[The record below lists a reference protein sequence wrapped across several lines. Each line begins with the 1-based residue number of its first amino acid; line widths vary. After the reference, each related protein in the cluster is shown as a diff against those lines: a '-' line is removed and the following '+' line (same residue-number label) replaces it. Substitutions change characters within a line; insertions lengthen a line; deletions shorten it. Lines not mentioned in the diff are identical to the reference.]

1 MKTILLAALLG
12 ATGLAFGATPK
23 PNAGAIDP
31 AARAFADSVGARL
44 GAASTIRLTAKHRLD
59 PRLGVGQKLEQ
70 GPLQITVQRPNRFHV
85 FQPAGEQTREIAFD
99 GRAVCVMHPG
109 MKHHALEPLRARSID
124 EFSDVLDRRFGFRP
138 PVAELLGQDLGA
150 TLFRDAASARVVGFD
165 RIGWTRCERLQIVQ
179 QGMTTDLW
187 VGAKDRLPRRLVITF
202 IDEPGKPAWEIKF
215 SRWELNVPVDAALFS
230 KRPAPDSFRVK
241 MLRTP

>member
-1 MKTILLAALLG
+1 MKPILPAAILAALLG
-12 ATGLAFGATPK
+12 ATGFAIGAAPK
-23 PNAGAIDP
+23 SNVAAIDP
-31 AARAFADSVGARL
+31 AARAFADSVTAKL

-85 FQPAGEQTREIAFD
+85 FQPAGEQTREVAFD
-99 GRAVCVMHPG
+99 GSTVCVMHPG
-109 MKHHALEPLRARSID
+109 MKHHAIEPLKARSID

-138 PVAELLGQDLGA
+138 PVAELLGRDLGA

-165 RIGWTRCERLQIVQ
+165 RLGWTRCERLQIVQ

-187 VGAKDRLPRRLVITF
+187 VGAKDRLPRKLVITF
-202 IDEPGKPAWEIKF
+202 SNEPGSPAWEIKF
-215 SRWELNVPVDAALFS
+215 SKW
-230 KRPAPDSFRVK
+230 
-241 MLRTP
+241 